1 MARQDFRFAHRLRVR
16 WAEVDMQKIVFNG
29 HYLLYFDVAVMEYW
43 RALGVNYPD
52 GLIARFGCDSVAV
65 KSVVEYHASARFD
78 QELDVCV
85 RCARLG
91 NSSSLYLLE
100 IHRGDEHLISGELHY
115 VNVDASTHK
124 SIRLPDP
131 LRELMRAYEGDKLAD
146 SALAK

>member
-1 MARQDFRFAHRLRVR
+1 MARQEFRFAHRLRVR

-78 QELDVCV
+78 EEIDLCV

-100 IHRGDEHLISGELHY
+100 IHRADVHLISGELHY
-115 VNVDASTHK
+115 VNVDAQTHK
-124 SIRLPDP
+124 SMRLPDP
-131 LRELMRAYEGDKLAD
+131 MRELMRSYEGDRLVD